1 MDIDC
6 PLLTELDAWFSLAL
20 DVLDGVPEVRRDVLL
35 LVGGAGRA
43 EHVAAVTWADCVE
56 VAGHVVVYPPNAR
69 GHALPLTPDFV
80 EVTGLSPDAWPDKRA
95 DAAADAAAVEAAI
108 EAVDGALA
116 RITGVVR
123 TGGADRLREL
133 RMHAW
138 RHELGSHVGVLARF
152 YGSELKPLLE
162 CSGDCPAT
170 RADRE
175 ISDLVPSPRGPRR
188 AVVAA

>member
-1 MDIDC
+1 MSNDC

-20 DVLDGVPEVRRDVLL
+20 DVLDGAPEGRRDVLL
-35 LVGGAGRA
+35 LLGGAGRT
-43 EHVAAVTWADCVE
+43 EHVAAVTWADCVQ
-56 VAGHVVVYPPNAR
+56 VADHLVVYPPNAR
-69 GHALPLTPDFV
+69 GHALPLTPAFV
-80 EVTGLSPDAWPDKRA
+80 EVTGLAPDCWPEERA
-95 DAAADAAAVEAAI
+95 DAKADAALVETAI
-108 EAVDGALA
+108 EAVDGAMA
-116 RITGVVR
+116 RITGVTR
-123 TGGADRLREL
+123 PGGADRLREL

-152 YGSELKPLLE
+152 YGSELPALLE